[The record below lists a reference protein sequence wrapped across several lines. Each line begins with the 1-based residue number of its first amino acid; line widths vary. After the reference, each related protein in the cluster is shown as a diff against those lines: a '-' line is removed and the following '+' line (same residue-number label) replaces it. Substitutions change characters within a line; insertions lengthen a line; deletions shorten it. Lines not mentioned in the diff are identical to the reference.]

1 VGTRIRV
8 ALAACAAAAV
18 ATAHAD
24 GNALDALVAHLDQTA
39 REVARTRGLP
49 LRHAVAA
56 EVVDRDALKT
66 RVAARLAEPH
76 AQVELAATG
85 LVMARLGELPAGTD
99 YPQLVADLLVEQ
111 IAGSYDPATKTLLLA
126 RSASL
131 DDAGWADMV
140 VAHELDHALQDQSFD
155 LRKFLAVDEPDAILA
170 RRALV
175 EGDGIATMLEV
186 ALARQHAT
194 VDWSNAEVAVLIDKV
209 MEQGAGGCSGGSGS
223 ACGGAFD
230 RAPFAVRENLVF
242 PYRAGFRFVAAL
254 RHRQTWPAVDAA
266 FRRPPKSTAQIMHPE
281 RYLDGDAPATVT
293 LDPPPALKAW
303 NVGATMVWGEH
314 GFDVFLRAH
323 GVDAGVAADA
333 AAGWSGDR
341 VVVLLD
347 PEDASAQR
355 ACAIARM
362 EWESEADAIEAEEA
376 AARAVDDLVVG
387 ATVEHVTGRSRWLG
401 LDGTVAV
408 VERKGPSLLVIVG
421 APAGLAVQVATEAWT
436 KSRVKRR

>member
-8 ALAACAAAAV
+8 ALAACAAGL

-24 GNALDALVAHLDQTA
+24 GTGVDALVAHLDAAA
-39 REVARTRGLP
+39 REVSRVRGLP
-49 LRHAVAA
+49 LRHAVAG
-56 EVVDRDALKT
+56 EIVDKDALKT

-85 LVMARLGELPAGTD
+85 LVMARLGEIPPGTD

-111 IAGSYDPATKTLLLA
+111 IAGSYDPATKTLLLG
-126 RSASL
+126 RSATL

-140 VAHELDHALQDQSFD
+140 VSHELDHALQDQAFD
-155 LRKFLAVDEPDAILA
+155 LKKFLAVDEPDVAVA

-194 VDWSNAEVAVLIDKV
+194 VDWSNAEVAALIDKV
-209 MEQGAGGCSGGSGS
+209 MEQGAAGCTGSGS

-254 RHRQTWPAVDAA
+254 RHRQTWSAVDAA
-266 FRRPPKSTAQIMHPE
+266 FRKPPKSTAQVMHPE

-293 LDPPPALKAW
+293 LVPPPSLKPMRFSCRHPQRGVRAAFSQSLERRPARGCL
-303 NVGATMVWGEH
+303 GA
-314 GFDVFLRAH
+314 RR
-323 GVDAGVAADA
+323 
-333 AAGWSGDR
+333 DR
-341 VVVLLD
+341 
-347 PEDASAQR
+347 R
-355 ACAIARM
+355 I
-362 EWESEADAIEAEEA
+362 
-376 AARAVDDLVVG
+376 
-387 ATVEHVTGRSRWLG
+387 RSRLG
-401 LDGTVAV
+401 LGRIV
-408 VERKGPSLLVIVG
+408 SL
-421 APAGLAVQVATEAWT
+421 
-436 KSRVKRR
+436 VKAKP